1 MNYVDKLIALY
12 GSKPESLPIHQKVH
26 RFKTEEAAAKSI
38 FNVLMHDRKE
48 KARAKKLGLL

>member
-1 MNYVDKLIALY
+1 MSYIEKLVALY
-12 GSKPESLPIHQKVH
+12 GSKPESLPIHQQVH